1 MCRIIAGL
9 LLRLSTKKVPVD
21 PEDWLYIV
29 RRIPAGIK
37 DNDSVGCDQIDA
49 KTAGFR
55 RD

>member
-1 MCRIIAGL
+1 MATGL
-9 LLRLSTKKVPVD
+9 LLSKYTKVPVD